1 MLLCG
6 LLVWLDK
13 SSATTSARATETDDV
28 ATTAQDSGWFHDD
41 G

>member
-13 SSATTSARATETDDV
+13 SSATSATATETDDV
-28 ATTAQDSGWFHDD
+28 ATTAQDSGWLHDD